1 MNSRIKHKSLRSVFS
16 IVISLVILLL
26 IFSNYI
32 VVYAQE
38 TTNNVPVIVSLGDS
52 FSSGEGIEPFYGQ
65 DELLISN
72 KVKNEDWLAH
82 RSTKSWGGMLTLPS
96 VSGTMAENRNT
107 NWFFAAVSGATTE
120 HISDKN
126 QLKSYWYSLLHKGD
140 VYLPLQIEVFD
151 TVTATVGKNETD
163 YVTMTLGGNDAGFS
177 DVILEAFTNNP
188 FTAPN
193 KLTNMINQTWTH
205 FYEDEGIRDNLQ
217 DVYQDIERA
226 AGKQAKIIVAG
237 YPKLLDSEGSKVA
250 FSAYDATI
258 INNAVTNF
266 NSAIKNLIQEC
277 SDSGIQIYFVSVE
290 EAFEGHGA
298 YSDDPYIRNV
308 DLWTHSEDL
317 VDFTSWTTDD
327 DGNTSVAVASSYSMH
342 PNEKGAIAYA
352 ACVQAKINELEGVVS
367 DSSTSKYSTEILLS
381 VYDVNSNLYG
391 DYTIDITGTYNS
403 GWFGWSWFEWF
414 TEEYEAHLAIDKAS
428 TQSISLEP
436 NGEYTI
442 TISDNNDKTKS
453 YSKTIQVKEKYDKNQ
468 MIFTTDFGALAENV
482 VYGKYDSAD
491 IPSDAVEF
499 NGHYYYVYNID
510 TGTTW
515 EDAKQYCESQGG
527 YLATITSPEEQ
538 TFISGLVQNQA
549 KRSYW
554 IGLTDTKEPGNWEW
568 VTDEPFS
575 YSNWGQNEPNHGYG
589 GKEHYVA
596 VVSYDTEY
604 DYPIFR
610 GEWNDHANDRDIGQ
624 FGFICEWGECST
636 NFTSPSE
643 DQIEMNG
650 AFGKY
655 LAAVSKTTES
665 GSWTEQL
672 SLEADLLVT
681 NGSSKTKT
689 KMTLNST
696 SDVSNYIEG
705 NLSNI
710 QVSSISDMTIMGQ
723 TYAWSTEYQ
732 DGVAHYQYTEP
743 VQTSQDLEIDPNFFD
758 FDVIT
763 QEAIINEEISGN
775 QLRFTISGDSMAAA
789 GIAAVEQ
796 MNGVDNL
803 KYGDVEVTVTLSNL
817 DTVETIV
824 MVFDASMEYQGFNSD
839 VSYHIEYRFV

>member
-1 MNSRIKHKSLRSVFS
+1 M
-16 IVISLVILLL
+16 
-26 IFSNYI
+26 
-32 VVYAQE
+32 
-38 TTNNVPVIVSLGDS
+38 
-52 FSSGEGIEPFYGQ
+52 GQ
-65 DELLISN
+65 DLPLPL
-72 KVKNEDWLAH
+72 KVKNYDWIAH
-82 RSTKSWGGMLTLPS
+82 RSENAWSGMLTLPS
-96 VSGTMAENRNT
+96 LSGTMAENAD
-107 NWFFAAVSGATTE
+107 NWYFAAASGATTA
-120 HISDKN
+120 HIEGTYNRGYYKKDSSN
-126 QLKSYWYSLLHKGD
+126 PLKVLQGSVTLPPQISIFDLLKEEGK
-140 VYLPLQIEVFD
+140 
-151 TVTATVGKNETD
+151 TAD
-163 YVTMTLGGNDAGFS
+163 YVTLTIGGNDVDFR
-177 DVILEAFTNNP
+177 EAVEAAVCSSTYLSP
-188 FTAPN
+188 AYLAD
-193 KLTNMINQTWTH
+193 KINTTWEN
-205 FYEDEGIRDNLQ
+205 FFEGGIRANICTA
-217 DVYQDIERA
+217 YEKIHEA
-226 AGKQAKIIVAG
+226 AGEDTQIIVAG
-237 YPKLLDSEGSKVA
+237 YPKLLDPDGSVFLFSE
-250 FSAYDATI
+250 DAANSLNT
-258 INNAVTNF
+258 AVSRF
-266 NSAIKNLIQEC
+266 NDELESIVHDYRLLHEYNIW
-277 SDSGIQIYFVSVE
+277 FVSVE
-290 EAFEGHGA
+290 EAFQGHGA
-298 YSDDPYIRNV
+298 YSDDPYLHGVIPITYSQDIN
-308 DLWTHSEDL
+308 DSEII
-317 VDFTSWTTDD
+317 
-327 DGNTSVAVASSYSMH
+327 SSYSMH
-342 PNEKGAIAYA
+342 PNYMGACAYA
-352 ACVQAKINELEGVVS
+352 ECVQNKIDELEGVVS
-367 DSSTSKYSTEILLS
+367 ESSNTQYNTDVLLS
-381 VYDVNSNLYG
+381 VYDINNTAYD
-391 DYTIDITGTYNS
+391 DYTIDITGTYNT
-403 GWFGWSWFEWF
+403 GWFGWTWFGWFEKDF
-414 TEEYEAHLAIDKAS
+414 SAHIVVNDSTPQAI
-428 TQSISLEP
+428 TLNP
-436 NGEYTI
+436 NGNYVI
-442 TISDNNDKTKS
+442 TIRDNKDSSKI
-453 YSKTIQVKEKYDKNQ
+453 YSKNIEVSNEYPNKRINFSTN
-468 MIFTTDFGALAENV
+468 FGAMA
-482 VYGKYDSAD
+482 VYMQ
-491 IPSDAVEF
+491 SDVPPDAIEF

-515 EDAKQYCESQGG
+515 EDSKQYCESQGG

-743 VQTSQDLEIDPNFFD
+743 VRTSQDLEIDPNFFD

-763 QEAIINEEISGN
+763 QEAIIDEETSGN
-775 QLRFTISGDSMAAA
+775 QIRFTISGDSMAAA

-796 MNGVDNL
+796 INGVDNL

-839 VSYHIEYRFV
+839 VSYHIQYRFV